1 MGYRR
6 ESHLLY
12 FLKGRKEKK
21 EYCSNTFKYSMKAAR
36 MGMNTWMATKTEV
49 LCGKRA
55 QLRRAEDISV
65 F

>member
-12 FLKGRKEKK
+12 FLKARKEKK
-21 EYCSNTFKYSMKAAR
+21 EDHFQHFKYRMKVAR
-36 MGMNTWMATKTEV
+36 MGLNTGMVTNTEV
-49 LCGKRA
+49 LCGERA
-55 QLRRAEDISV
+55 QLRREEETSA